1 MNSDRDRTFTPRL
14 ESLDDRFLLTG
25 FVIYR
30 FLVPPHFSRLPASPP
45 RPVFAGGN
53 HTPAQIHTIVNPAG
67 GATRS
72 VSIVPQHISLGLS
85 DLPSKVNVPGFDA
98 GLGNSGLRTP
108 SVIASDAGF
117 TTPGLIPF
125 TLFPATTTS
134 PSQTTG
140 LTLSPQGV
148 VSGSLF

>member
-30 FLVPPHFSRLPASPP
+30 YLVPPNLSRLPAT
-45 RPVFAGGN
+45 PVKPAVVGGN
-53 HTPAQIHTIVNPAG
+53 HTPAQVRTIVNPVGA
-67 GATRS
+67 ATRS
-72 VSIVPQHISLGLS
+72 VSIVPPHISLGLFDS
-85 DLPSKVNVPGFDA
+85 PNKVNVPGFDT
-98 GLGNSGLRTP
+98 GIGTSGLRTP
-108 SVIASDAGF
+108 TVIASDAGF
-117 TTPGLIPF
+117 TTAGLTIF
-125 TLFPATTTS
+125 A
-134 PSQTTG
+134 PSQPVTTPPLLSTG

>member
-30 FLVPPHFSRLPASPP
+30 YLVPPNLSRLPAFPP
-45 RPVFAGGN
+45 RPAVVGGN
-53 HTPAQIHTIVNPAG
+53 HTPAQIRTIVNPIGA
-67 GATRS
+67 ATRS

-85 DLPSKVNVPGFDA
+85 DLPSKINVPGFDA
-98 GLGNSGLRTP
+98 GIGNSGLRTP
-108 SVIASDAGF
+108 SVIASDAGIN
-117 TTPGLIPF
+117 TPGLIPF
-125 TLFPATTTS
+125 TLVPATATS
-134 PSQTTG
+134 SSQSPG